1 MLSIIFRPEG
11 INMDSIAV
19 TTPLNNTTIQW
30 ENTSVESENVTK
42 GAAFVDEADDAIWIL
57 TSTFIIF
64 TMQSGKYLKEVVF
77 VAK

>member
-1 MLSIIFRPEG
+1 MLSVIFRPEG

>member
-1 MLSIIFRPEG
+1 MLSVIFRPEG

-30 ENTSVESENVTK
+30 KNTSVESENVTK

>member
-1 MLSIIFRPEG
+1 MLSVIFRPDG